1 MAATKQTQVETTWSF
16 SKFLGQ
22 IASDIVEATNDVYEY
37 TKEGITSS
45 PGAFE
50 DGWKEGGLITPT
62 YPTPEPTKLTAEQ
75 QEIVDL
81 KATIAAMSAKKTVE
95 VNHQAK

>member
-1 MAATKQTQVETTWSF
+1 MAATKQPQVETPWSF

-62 YPTPEPTKLTAEQ
+62 YPTKPTKLTAEQ

-81 KATIAAMSAKKTVE
+81 KATIATMSAKKTVE
-95 VNHQAK
+95 VNHQSK